1 MIYELM
7 ALGMSIISYASQL
20 QLSFVKVN
28 PCALIV
34 LSLHPKIW
42 EFSKYNLW
50 LHTFYHTIHCETYNS
65 CLKSSLK
72 SKRPLMTFIGTF
84 NVTRIIFENMVD
96 LQRSVR
102 AVKLALDDVP
112 VAADLMDMAGKI
124 PLMANVFLLLHHQP
138 LCEHAHP
145 TLPIALKWGR
155 VARVIAQ
162 STSGLTFFMS

>member
-1 MIYELM
+1 M
-7 ALGMSIISYASQL
+7 ALGTSIISYASHNYSL
-20 QLSFVKVN
+20 ALSRSILVPLF
-28 PCALIV
+28 
-34 LSLHPKIW
+34 LHSKIR
-42 EFSKYNLW
+42 EFSKHNLW
-50 LHTFYHTIHCETYNS
+50 LRTFYHAIHCKTRNS

-72 SKRPLMTFIGTF
+72 SKRPLTTFIGTF
-84 NVTRIIFENMVD
+84 NVTRIISENMVD
-96 LQRSVR
+96 LRRSVR

-124 PLMANVFLLLHHQP
+124 PLMAINVFLLLLLEFHHQP

>member
-1 MIYELM
+1 M
-7 ALGMSIISYASQL
+7 ALGTSIISYASQL

-28 PCALIV
+28 PCALII
-34 LSLHPKIW
+34 LFLHSKIR
-42 EFSKYNLW
+42 EFSKHNLW
-50 LHTFYHTIHCETYNS
+50 LRTFYHAIHCETRNS
-65 CLKSSLK
+65 RLKSLK
-72 SKRPLMTFIGTF
+72 SKRPLTTFIGTF
-84 NVTRIIFENMVD
+84 NVTRIISEGMVD
-96 LQRSVR
+96 LRRLVR

-124 PLMANVFLLLHHQP
+124 PLMANVFLLLLFKLHHQP

>member
-1 MIYELM
+1 
-7 ALGMSIISYASQL
+7 
-20 QLSFVKVN
+20 
-28 PCALIV
+28 
-34 LSLHPKIW
+34 
-42 EFSKYNLW
+42 
-50 LHTFYHTIHCETYNS
+50 
-65 CLKSSLK
+65 
-72 SKRPLMTFIGTF
+72 MTFIGTF

-124 PLMANVFLLLHHQP
+124 PLMANVFLLLLLELHHQP

>member
-1 MIYELM
+1 
-7 ALGMSIISYASQL
+7 
-20 QLSFVKVN
+20 
-28 PCALIV
+28 
-34 LSLHPKIW
+34 
-42 EFSKYNLW
+42 
-50 LHTFYHTIHCETYNS
+50 
-65 CLKSSLK
+65 
-72 SKRPLMTFIGTF
+72 
-84 NVTRIIFENMVD
+84 MVD
-96 LQRSVR
+96 LRRSVR

-124 PLMANVFLLLHHQP
+124 PLMAINVFLLLLLEFHHQP